1 MPEVNPMVPFDNRVP
16 PPVLPDMF
24 GRMEQMANIRNLMNQ
39 NNLFQQTFQA
49 KQKAGQIM
57 ATAPD
62 VNTGLQRL
70 QADPTTA
77 AFAPELMNTYR
88 QLDLTNTQVQSNQ
101 QTMYS
106 SGMHSVMQ
114 ALPSAYTDMSSFDKA
129 MGVQIGTLSPMTQQY
144 LKDTGAIQSLR
155 SAMFDDLPKDQK
167 AAQQAYKMRWN
178 ALMLGAG
185 FSPEAIQQIT
195 SKPSTVEAGGKIYT
209 GTTAPGIFGGGFTEA
224 PVNMSGQG
232 PAYGG
237 INKTLPPTVAQ
248 VGNVP
253 LILDQASGAQ
263 QTAPNAL
270 GVQTPGTGAP
280 AAPAQKAGDGKPL
293 IPSAEALTAPGITEL
308 PSRMNPTGLPVLSTA
323 QQEASQKL
331 SEAYGGSEKHA
342 FDNANTTLST
352 LEYMDADYDKLATSP
367 NKWLTP
373 GFAGKA
379 RTSLA
384 NLANTVTQMVSD
396 PKNVK
401 LPVPAENVASAESFI
416 KATRYLGLQ
425 VLTTMLGNQR
435 EAAQTI
441 QNITEAVPS
450 IDNTYLGGKVLI
462 DTIKAQTQRVID
474 ERNWDNAWIAK
485 NKTLLGAAEAFNAA
499 HPPEQYA
506 QTVLSKYGL
515 NSKGFSD
522 PRTVIQLAQ
531 QGYLDKAQ
539 AKAILDK
546 QFPGGP
552 AKHLPQAPTPAA
564 SANAPNGL
572 GATP

>member
-88 QLDLTNTQVQSNQ
+88 QLDLTNTQVQGAQ

-106 SGMHSVMQ
+106 SAMHDIMQ
-114 ALPSAYTDMSSFDKA
+114 SLPSAYMDMTTFDKA
-129 MGVQIGTLSPMTQQY
+129 MSARIGAQSPMTQQY
-144 LKDTGAIQSLR
+144 LKDTGAVQSLR
-155 SAMFDDLPKDQK
+155 SALFDDLPQDQTN
-167 AAQQAYKMRWN
+167 AAKAYKMRWN

-185 FSPEAIQQIT
+185 FSPE
-195 SKPSTVEAGGKIYT
+195 TVSGIAGKAESQDIGGKIRST
-209 GTTAPGIFGGGFTEA
+209 IHAPGVMGGATTEA
-224 PVNMSGQG
+224 PGTVD
-232 PAYGG
+232 
-237 INKTLPPTVAQ
+237 KTLAPTVAN
-248 VGNVP
+248 VGGVP
-253 LILDQASGAQ
+253 LILDQNSGYQPTPA
-263 QTAPNAL
+263 NAL
-270 GVQTPGTGAP
+270 GVQTPGTSQPTAP
-280 AAPAQKAGDGKPL
+280 VQKAGDGKPL
-293 IPSAEALTAPGITEL
+293 VPSPDTLTAPGITTV
-308 PSRMNPTGLPVLSTA
+308 PSRMNPTGLPVLSQA

-515 NSKGFSD
+515 STKGFSD
-522 PRTVIQLAQ
+522 PLMVRKLAQ
-531 QGYLDKAQ
+531 QGYLDKTQ
-539 AKAILDK
+539 AMAILNK

-552 AKHLPQAPTPAA
+552 DKHLPRALVHVAAPGTSNALGVTP
-564 SANAPNGL
+564 
-572 GATP
+572 